1 MPERWFEYEGLIYVR
16 PVGRGICLGDV
27 SDDTWTNWGQLED
40 IMGAFAKG
48 GVIYWPYPKDGYARI
63 RIRFEVLPDA

>member
-40 IMGAFAKG
+40 IMAAFATSHLASG
-48 GVIYWPYPKDGYARI
+48 RYARDGYAHI